1 MVDSVSLRV
10 RILRNNGMPLYI
22 WKNFFFN
29 KLACQNFWEYDL
41 SYPGKMDWWAF
52 GVTEHKPKHTNAQKG
67 IVPSLS

>member
-22 WKNFFFN
+22 WK
-29 KLACQNFWEYDL
+29 NFWEYDL